1 MVLRFDRLAPYLPFL
16 LNGIWPVIILSL
28 VAAFFGCVIGF
39 IAALAKR
46 KGGIIGSIFGAY
58 IDRLIPVFLIVGRS
72 CGIRLNTDGFLRSI
86 RVLRFFQGLQLLP
99 QFIL

>member
-1 MVLRFDRLAPYLPFL
+1 MVLQIRQCK
-16 LNGIWPVIILSL
+16 VIY
-28 VAAFFGCVIGF
+28 
-39 IAALAKR
+39 
-46 KGGIIGSIFGAY
+46 GAY
-58 IDRLIPVFLIVGRS
+58 IDRLIPVFLIVGRG